1 MAGRFT
7 VRSQC
12 GVSVYGRTY
21 KDTPAGHL
29 EAARDKAADKL
40 RAAGHDMM
48 HWSKDAKASP
58 PYFSARC
65 GNCGA
70 GVKVVAG
77 RAPANLPGYPSLLRL
92 RKVQWCPGK
101 RGRHR

>member
-7 VRSQC
+7 ARSVA
-12 GVSVYGRTY
+12 GMSVYTRTY
-21 KDTPAGHL
+21 RDTPAGHL
-29 EAARDKAADKL
+29 EAARDKALDQL
-40 RAAGHDMM
+40 ILHGHEMM
-48 HWSKDAKASP
+48 FWRKEAKAKL

-65 GNCGA
+65 GKCGA

-92 RKVQWCPGK
+92 RRVQWCPGK
-101 RGRHR
+101 GRR

>member
-7 VRSQC
+7 VRSQV
-12 GVSVYGRTY
+12 GISVYSRTY

-29 EAARDKAADKL
+29 EAARDKALDQL
-40 RAAGHDMM
+40 ILHGHDMM
-48 HWSKDAKASP
+48 FWRKEARATP

-65 GNCGA
+65 GKCGA
-70 GVKVVAG
+70 GVKVVVG
-77 RAPANLPGYPSLLRL
+77 RAPANLPGYPSLLRF

-101 RGRHR
+101 RGRR